1 MDNMKPNGIG
11 PRKVKTNRQLGL
23 TLALIAAAFF
33 LGVILRRSLF
43 GA

>member
-1 MDNMKPNGIG
+1 MDVMKPNGID
-11 PRKVKTNRQLGL
+11 PRKVKTNRKLGL